1 MKKQL
6 FAAVVSAALAFPL
19 FAQAEGFY
27 AGANVGRSELK
38 LNVDGQGSEKDHKTG
53 YKAYAGYDFTP
64 NFGAEA
70 GYVNFGK
77 VKLYGEDA
85 SANLESS
92 AFYVAATGTLPLNE
106 QFSLFG
112 KAGVTQNRA
121 KPSNNKDFFDF
132 DGSKNKTAAV
142 FGIGAAY
149 HFDKKLSLVAEYE
162 NFGKVFSVDGGNMKA
177 DLLSIGLRYK
187 F

>member
-6 FAAVVSAALAFPL
+6 FAAVVGAALAFPL
-19 FAQAEGFY
+19 FAQAEGTY
-27 AGANVGRSELK
+27 IGANVGRSEMK
-38 LNVDGQGSEKDHKTG
+38 LSIDEAGSSKKSNTG
-53 YKAYAGYDFTP
+53 YKAYAGYDFTQ

-70 GYVNFGK
+70 GYVDFGK
-77 VKLYGEDA
+77 LDRSIDGVKLEA
-85 SANLESS
+85 KSH

-106 QFSLFG
+106 QFSLFA
-112 KAGVTQNRA
+112 KAGVAQNRT
-121 KPSNNKDFFDF
+121 KLTFSVLNLRDSD
-132 DGSKNKTAAV
+132 SQNKTSAI

-149 HFDKKLSLVAEYE
+149 NINKNLSAVAEYE
-162 NFGKVFSVDGGNMKA
+162 NFGKVASQDGDKLKA

>member
-6 FAAVVSAALAFPL
+6 FAAVVGAALAFPL
-19 FAQAEGFY
+19 FAQAEGIY
-27 AGANVGRSELK
+27 AGANIGRAELK
-38 LNVDGQGSEKDHKTG
+38 VSADQEVSRKDNDTG
-53 YKAYAGYDFTP
+53 YKVYAGYDFTQ

-70 GYVNFGK
+70 GYVDFGK
-77 VKLYGEDA
+77 LSQNFDGMK
-85 SANLESS
+85 SAIKNH

-106 QFSLFG
+106 QFSLFA
-112 KAGVTQNRA
+112 KAGVAQNRA
-121 KPSNNKDFFDF
+121 KLTVSALNFSD
-132 DGSKNKTAAV
+132 SESHNKTSAL

-162 NFGKVFSVDGGNMKA
+162 NFGKVASEDGAKLKA

>member
-6 FAAVVSAALAFPL
+6 FAVVVGAALAFPL
-19 FAQAEGFY
+19 FAQAEGAY
-27 AGANVGRSELK
+27 VGVNVGRSELK
-38 LNVDGQGSEKDHKTG
+38 ASDEFDSIKKSDTG
-53 YKAYAGYDFTP
+53 YKAYAGYDFTQ

-70 GYVNFGK
+70 GYVDFGK
-77 VKLYGEDA
+77 LTEKFDGGKMEVK
-85 SANLESS
+85 SH

-106 QFSLFG
+106 QFSLFA
-112 KAGVTQNRA
+112 KAGVSQNRTKA
-121 KPSNNKDFFDF
+121 TVSELNFSESV
-132 DGSKNKTAAV
+132 SKNKTSAL

-149 HFDKKLSLVAEYE
+149 NINKNLSAVAEYE
-162 NFGKVFSVDGGNMKA
+162 NFGKVANEDGSKVKA

>member
-6 FAAVVSAALAFPL
+6 FAAVVGAALAFPL
-19 FAQAEGFY
+19 FAQAEGYY
-27 AGANVGRSELK
+27 AGANVGRSEFK
-38 LNVDGQGSEKDHKTG
+38 ASVDGQGSEKENKTG

-77 VKLYGEDA
+77 VKLYAEDA
-85 SANLESS
+85 SAHLKSS

-121 KPSNNKDFFDF
+121 KISFNNDYFDF
-132 DGSKNKTAAV
+132 SGSKNKTAAV

-162 NFGKVFSVDGGNMKA
+162 NFGKILDVDGGNLKA

>member
-6 FAAVVSAALAFPL
+6 FAAVVGAALAFPL

-38 LNVDGQGSEKDHKTG
+38 LSGDTPSVKKSNTG
-53 YKAYAGYDFTP
+53 YKAYAGYDLTQ

-70 GYVNFGK
+70 GYVDFGK
-77 VKLYGEDA
+77 LTTTFDGDKLDVK
-85 SANLESS
+85 SH

-106 QFSLFG
+106 QFSLFA
-112 KAGVTQNRA
+112 KAGVSQNRT
-121 KPSNNKDFFDF
+121 KVSVVGENVND
-132 DGSKNKTAAV
+132 STNKTSAI

-162 NFGKVFSVDGGNMKA
+162 NFGKVANGDGAKLKA

>member
-6 FAAVVSAALAFPL
+6 FAAVVGAALAFPL
-19 FAQAEGFY
+19 FAQAEGY
-27 AGANVGRSELK
+27 YVGANVGRSEMK
-38 LNVDGQGSEKDHKTG
+38 LSIDEAGSSKKSDTG
-53 YKAYAGYDFTP
+53 YKAYAGYDFTQ

-70 GYVNFGK
+70 GYIDFGK
-77 VKLYGEDA
+77 RTFDIDGEKLDVK
-85 SANLESS
+85 NH

-106 QFSLFG
+106 QFSLFA
-112 KAGVTQNRA
+112 KAGAAQNRT
-121 KPSNNKDFFDF
+121 KPADDKSI
-132 DGSKNKTAAV
+132 NKTSAI

-162 NFGKVFSVDGGNMKA
+162 NFGKVASEDGAKLKA

>member
-6 FAAVVSAALAFPL
+6 FAVVVGAALAFPL
-19 FAQAEGFY
+19 FAQAEGAY
-27 AGANVGRSELK
+27 IGANVGRSELK
-38 LNVDGQGSEKDHKTG
+38 LSDEEGSIKKSDTG
-53 YKAYAGYDFTP
+53 YKAYAGYDFTQ

-70 GYVNFGK
+70 GYVDFGK
-77 VKLYGEDA
+77 LTQNDGGAKLEVK
-85 SANLESS
+85 NH

-106 QFSLFG
+106 QFSLFA
-112 KAGVTQNRA
+112 KAGVSQNRT
-121 KPSNNKDFFDF
+121 KVSYSELNF
-132 DGSKNKTAAV
+132 SESESHNKTSAL

-162 NFGKVFSVDGGNMKA
+162 NFGTVASEDGSKLKA
-177 DLLSIGLRYK
+177 DMFSIGLRYK

>member
-6 FAAVVSAALAFPL
+6 FAVVVGAALAFPL
-19 FAQAEGFY
+19 FAQAEGAY
-27 AGANVGRSELK
+27 IGANVGRSELK
-38 LNVDGQGSEKDHKTG
+38 ISDETGSVKKSDTG
-53 YKAYAGYDFTP
+53 YKAYAGYDFTQ

-70 GYVNFGK
+70 GYVDFGK
-77 VKLYGEDA
+77 LTQNFDGGKLEVK
-85 SANLESS
+85 SH

-106 QFSLFG
+106 QFSLFA
-112 KAGVTQNRA
+112 KAGVSQNRTKA
-121 KPSNNKDFFDF
+121 TYNELNFSQNE
-132 DGSKNKTAAV
+132 SQNKTSAM

-162 NFGKVFSVDGGNMKA
+162 NFGKVGNNDGTKVKA

>member
-19 FAQAEGFY
+19 FAQAEGAY
-27 AGANVGRSELK
+27 IGANVGRSELK
-38 LNVDGQGSEKDHKTG
+38 LSIDQEGTNKKSNTG
-53 YKAYAGYDFTP
+53 YKAYAGYDFTQ

-70 GYVNFGK
+70 GYVDFGK
-77 VKLYGEDA
+77 VNRTIDGTT
-85 SANLESS
+85 LEAKSH
-92 AFYVAATGTLPLNE
+92 AFYAAATGTLPLNE
-106 QFSLFG
+106 QFSLFA
-112 KAGVTQNRA
+112 KAGVSQNRTKISISDA
-121 KPSNNKDFFDF
+121 S
-132 DGSKNKTAAV
+132 GSESKNKTSAI

-162 NFGKVFSVDGGNMKA
+162 NFGKVASEGGDKLKA

>member
-6 FAAVVSAALAFPL
+6 FAAVVGAALAFPL
-19 FAQAEGFY
+19 FAQAESIY
-27 AGANVGRSELK
+27 AGANIGRAELK
-38 LNVDGQGSEKDHKTG
+38 VSADQGSSRKDNDTG
-53 YKAYAGYDFTP
+53 YKVYAGYDFTQ

-70 GYVNFGK
+70 GYVDFGK
-77 VKLYGEDA
+77 LSQNIEDMK
-85 SANLESS
+85 SAIKNH

-106 QFSLFG
+106 QFSLFA
-112 KAGVTQNRA
+112 KAGVAQNRA
-121 KPSNNKDFFDF
+121 KLTINALNF
-132 DGSKNKTAAV
+132 SKSESHNKTSAL

-162 NFGKVFSVDGGNMKA
+162 NFGKVASEDGATLKA